1 MTVIRLDAATLAQF
15 RAAKGPVYLADESG
29 KPVLALTG
37 TTPVG
42 PVPDREPEL
51 TAEEWK
57 RRMDPTNGMTTA
69 EMLAYLK
76 SLGAP

>member
-1 MTVIRLDAATLAQF
+1 VTVIRLDAATLAQF
-15 RAAKGPVYLADESG
+15 KAAAGEVLLADESG
-29 KPVLALTG
+29 KPVRLCVL
-37 TTPVG
+37 P

-57 RRMDPTNGMTTA
+57 QRMDPTNSKTTA

-76 SLGAP
+76 SLGTP

>member
-1 MTVIRLDAATLAQF
+1 MTVIRLDAATLAQIK
-15 RAAKGPVYLADESG
+15 AAGQVTLADESG
-29 KPVLALTG
+29 NQVRLCVP
-37 TTPVG
+37 P

-69 EMLAYLK
+69 QMLAYLK
-76 SLGAP
+76 TLGTP